1 MPLILTQHASRDLNR
16 YLDRENLVYHFP
28 AMYYGIARSEIVEN
42 GNRQFLYQRPIRGAP
57 SGQAGTYFGY
67 GFLGDPYPD
76 VRTPGHYFVDIYD
89 PRSLRPVSLRDAYGV
104 YYETG
109 NAQPIMLRG
118 RSVRRVTMER
128 YHNILAAGLAYSA
141 LPESAAV
148 NVQDIGIYAPAFAPK
163 DAFREMLE
171 VPAGTG
177 YVPRGGNIP
186 DPYEA
191 AALHERARA
200 DHQETLRLIV
210 EAVQKRGGACL
221 YNNNVD
227 LVAKIGERRL
237 LVEAKSLN
245 RQNAAVHRMRY
256 GMGQL
261 MDYGIR
267 YRAELEGAEPVL
279 AFGARPEREVGWIP
293 DILEGN
299 GIAFIANASGMLVAG
314 NARGERLP
322 LL

>member
-1 MPLILTQHASRDLNR
+1 MPLILTQHASRDLNQ

-28 AMYYGIARSEIVEN
+28 SQYYAIARSEIVEN

-57 SGQAGTYFGY
+57 AGQAGTYFGY
-67 GFLGDPYPD
+67 GLLGDPYPD
-76 VRTPGHYFVDIYD
+76 TRTPGHYFVDIYD
-89 PRSLRPVSLRDAYGV
+89 PQSLRPVPLRDVYGF

-109 NAQPIMLRG
+109 RAETLMLRG
-118 RSVRRVTMER
+118 RSVRRITMER

-141 LPESAAV
+141 MPEQAV
-148 NVQDIGIYAPAFAPK
+148 INVQDAGVYAPAAAPK
-163 DAFREMLE
+163 DAFRDMVI
-171 VPAGTG
+171 VPPGTG
-177 YVPRGGNIP
+177 YVPRGNGMP

-210 EAVQKRGGACL
+210 EAVRKRGGACL

-237 LVEAKSLN
+237 LVEAKSLS
-245 RQNAAVHRMRY
+245 RQSVAVDRMRY

-261 MDYGIR
+261 MDYGVR
-267 YRAELEGAEPVL
+267 YRAELQGAEPVL
-279 AFGARPEREVGWIP
+279 AFGARPERDVGWIP
-293 DILEGN
+293 EILEGN
-299 GIAFIANASGMLVAG
+299 GIAFISNASGALVAG
-314 NARGERLP
+314 NVLGECLP
-322 LL
+322 LF

>member
-28 AMYYGIARSEIVEN
+28 AMYYDIARSEIVEN

-57 SGQAGTYFGY
+57 PGQAGTYFGY
-67 GFLGDPYPD
+67 GFLGDPYHD
-76 VRTPGHYFVDIYD
+76 VRTPGHYFVDIYN
-89 PRSLRPVSLRDAYGV
+89 PRPLRPVALRDVRGI

-109 NAQPIMLRG
+109 NAEPIMLRG
-118 RSVRRVTMER
+118 RSVRRITIER

-141 LPESAAV
+141 LPESVAM
-148 NVQDIGIYAPAFAPK
+148 NVQDSGIYAPAAAPT
-163 DAFREMLE
+163 DAFRDMLV
-171 VPAGTG
+171 VPPGTG
-177 YVPRGGNIP
+177 YVPQGGDMP

-210 EAVQKRGGACL
+210 EAVHRRGGACL

-237 LVEAKSLN
+237 LVEAKSLS
-245 RQNAAVHRMRY
+245 RQSVAVHRMRY

-261 MDYGIR
+261 MDYGVR
-267 YRAELEGAEPVL
+267 YRAELQGAEPVL
-279 AFGARPEREVGWIP
+279 AFGARPERDVGWIP
-293 DILEGN
+293 DILQGN
-299 GIAFIANASGMLVAG
+299 NIAFIANASGTLIAG
-314 NARGERLP
+314 NALGEQLP
-322 LL
+322 IF